1 MCVRACVRVCV
12 NYIAPYQMF
21 RYAISNF
28 FAYCFAY
35 RIARIRFDFTLGAF
49 YQKSIIESNNAVDA
63 EFFLEV
69 LYNNELHS
77 GHIHVEVQLNI
88 RLTRFCNDE
97 LRSTT
102 VLDIIVLIF
111 LMLSSATYV
120 ISIYRSTKLAGVC
133 KLYVY
138 TVL

>member
-1 MCVRACVRVCV
+1 MQSVTSLHV
-12 NYIAPYQMF
+12 ILL
-21 RYAISNF
+21 
-28 FAYCFAY
+28 
-35 RIARIRFDFTLGAF
+35 RIARIMFDFTLGAF
-49 YQKSIIESNNAVDA
+49 YQRSIIESNNAVEA

-69 LYNNELHS
+69 LYNHELHS
-77 GHIHVEVQLNI
+77 GNLHVEVQLDI
-88 RLTRFCNDE
+88 SLTRFCNNK

-111 LMLSSATYV
+111 LILSSTTYV